1 MNARARAVRGALLA
15 VAILVAGLSAGL
27 AWPGL
32 RVVLA
37 AAGFVGYVGLAGRAV
52 RSLDADT
59 LVFSGRRA
67 DARRRAHAAIR
78 AGLATGAI
86 GNFLA
91 ARAAVPRSPGRERR
105 RRPRPGWPA
114 FPHTVSPKTH

>member
-1 MNARARAVRGALLA
+1 MDAGVKTVRGALLA
-15 VAILVAGLSAGL
+15 VAMLVAGLAAGM

-37 AAGFVGYVGLAGRAV
+37 AAGFVGYVGLAGRVV
-52 RSLDADT
+52 RNLDADT
-59 LVFSGRRA
+59 LVFSGRRTE
-67 DARRRAHAAIR
+67 ARRRAHSAIR

-91 ARAAVPRSPGRERR
+91 ARAALPRSPGRDRR
-105 RRPRPGWPA
+105 KRPRPGWPA
-114 FPHTVSPKTH
+114 FPHPVSPKTH

>member
-1 MNARARAVRGALLA
+1 MDARVKAFRGFLFAV
-15 VAILVAGLSAGL
+15 VILVAGLAAGL

-37 AAGFVGYVGLAGRAV
+37 AAGFVGYVVLAGRVV
-52 RSLDADT
+52 RDLDADT
-59 LVFSGRRA
+59 LVFSSRGA
-67 DARRRAHAAIR
+67 EARRRAHSAIR

-91 ARAAVPRSPGRERR
+91 ARAAVPRAPGRERR

-114 FPHTVSPKTH
+114 FPHQVSPKAR